1 MNNYDNNQNG
11 MNNDYDQSYEQGGA
25 GQHSYSYTP
34 KDAQR
39 SRTRTII
46 IRFIILGAAS
56 VLLSV
61 MVILPGVVLGA
72 FAIKNFL
79 KSPDTNA
86 TAATVNGSS
95 TVADHGISTVDVT
108 SKNLYYYSRYGIK
121 STGVI
126 VTDSEYT
133 DELEF
138 GDKIVSVNGEDI
150 SVSDDIEQAVSNCS
164 AGDEITLI
172 IERESE
178 RLTICI
184 ILRERAADYVDF
196 NN

>member
-1 MNNYDNNQNG
+1 MKDYDNNQDS
-11 MNNDYDQSYEQGGA
+11 MNNNYDQSYGQERGG
-25 GQHSYSYTP
+25 QCSYSYTP
-34 KDAQR
+34 KDTQM
-39 SRTRTII
+39 SRTRTMI

-61 MVILPGVVLGA
+61 MVILPGIVFGA

-79 KSPDTNA
+79 KGSDSNA
-86 TAATVNGSS
+86 TAATVNGNS
-95 TVADHGISTVDVT
+95 TVVDHGISTIDVT
-108 SKNLYYYSRYGIK
+108 SKNLYYYSRYGIT

-138 GDKIVSVNGEDI
+138 GDKIVSVNGVDV

-164 AGDEITLI
+164 VGDEITLI
-172 IERESE
+172 IERGSE
-178 RLTICI
+178 KLTICI

-196 NN
+196 E